1 MPGRQAAGLQ
11 GGWSVPQREY
21 PACPSP
27 PAPGLAPTHAL
38 LSGYLRG
45 SAQLCLEGVCSQA
58 CKVLLFVTAVKSN
71 SGIAVTGELAW
82 AVYGTY
88 SCEAAF

>member
-1 MPGRQAAGLQ
+1 M
-11 GGWSVPQREY
+11 
-21 PACPSP
+21 
-27 PAPGLAPTHAL
+27 
-38 LSGYLRG
+38 
-45 SAQLCLEGVCSQA
+45 QLCLEGVCSQA